1 MIELNSETLNNI
13 INTEPPSLLFHYSSP
28 TGLVGI
34 IKSRQVWA
42 TNISFLN
49 DANEI
54 EHAVDYARNAIENFR
69 RKNHWTEEEITLL
82 DKMHSSA
89 GSAAK
94 RIYIFSLT
102 EERDLLSQWRAYCP
116 SSGGY
121 SIGIS
126 SKQLKKM
133 AAKQRFLLCKC
144 VYDHTLQYR
153 IVSEIINQFIERYR
167 SLMVADQVN
176 QELTDK
182 ISWEFA
188 QTLARFGPILK
199 HPTFKEEKEWRLISE
214 VIDEKHSQIDFRP
227 GQASIIPYFKF
238 NIDEKDDKLENC
250 DEKVLVVVG
259 PTRDNSAAQMAVQ
272 FLLTSC
278 IDGGGAHSNSATPYR
293 SF

>member
-1 MIELNSETLNNI
+1 MIKLNSETLNDVLS
-13 INTEPPSLLFHYSSP
+13 TKPPERLFHYSSP
-28 TGLVGI
+28 SGLVGM

-49 DANEI
+49 DAKEI
-54 EHAVDYARNAIENFR
+54 EHAVDYAKNAIENFEK
-69 RKNHWTEEEITLL
+69 KNNWTEDEIELL
-82 DKMHSSA
+82 KEMHRNA

-126 SKQLKKM
+126 STQLQIMASKQK
-133 AAKQRFLLCKC
+133 FFLCKC
-144 VYDHTLQYR
+144 IYEHNLQYR
-153 IVSEIINQFIERYR
+153 IVSEIIVQFIERYH
-167 SLMVADQVN
+167 SLKNPDSN
-176 QELTDK
+176 QQEIIKK

-199 HPTFKEEKEWRLISE
+199 HPAFKEEKEWRLISE
-214 VIDEKHSQIDFRP
+214 VIDEKHPQIDFRP
-227 GQASIIPYFKF
+227 SQSTIIPYFKF
-238 NIDEKDDKLENC
+238 NLDDKDNQLENS

-259 PTRDNSAAQMAVQ
+259 PTRDNKAAQMAVQ
-272 FLLTSC
+272 FLLTKY
-278 IDGGGAHSNSATPYR
+278 IKGGGAHSNSYTPYR
-293 SF
+293 LF